1 MGSAVLAYLRRHHLA
16 LIALFVA
23 LGSTSY
29 AAITIPRN
37 SVGSAQIKRNAVNS
51 AKVRDRS
58 LLATDFRRGQLRAGA
73 KGDKG
78 DTGPRGETGTV
89 DTSNFFNKGESDGR
103 YIRNQS
109 ASAQSGSLFIDGTL
123 RSSGALRLGS
133 ETGTGEPPNYPSGS
147 SGLVIRRIHADNP
160 TDEIVVARV
169 GVATFERRGFAVNFA
184 IDNGAGTF
192 PVDADCFGT
201 TGAGVSMAKSIDAAI
216 GVETE
221 IFAQGDNIAA
231 FTCTFIS
238 GINPAERNQT
248 QVTLQRLTSS
258 NTFIG
263 TMIST
268 DNQ

>member
-1 MGSAVLAYLRRHHLA
+1 M
-16 LIALFVA
+16 A

-51 AKVRDRS
+51 AKVKNRS
-58 LLATDFRRGQLRAGA
+58 LLASDFRAGQLPAGS

-89 DTSNFFNKGESDGR
+89 DTSNFFTKGESDGR
-103 YIRNQS
+103 Y
-109 ASAQSGSLFIDGTL
+109 L
-123 RSSGALRLGS
+123 RRGS
-133 ETGTGEPPNYPSGS
+133 ETGTTEPPAYPVGS

-160 TDEIVVARV
+160 LDEVVVARV
-169 GVATFERRGFAVNFA
+169 GNATFERRGSSVNFA
-184 IDNGAGTF
+184 IDNAGTQA
-192 PVDADCFGT
+192 VDVDCFGV
-201 TGAGVSMAKSIDAAI
+201 TGTPSSLVKSIDAAA

-221 IFAQGDNIAA
+221 IFAQGDNISA

-238 GINPAERNQT
+238 GISVGERNQT
-248 QVTLQRLTSS
+248 QVTLQRLSSS

-263 TMIST
+263 TLIST